1 MKINGWL
8 IAAAFLVGVTFAW
21 NRFWD
26 YVIYLM
32 ESGVSIE
39 PLMNTTTLVVG
50 GLGLGILALALV
62 VVIRSEKERPTST
75 RERTGFLAV
84 QLIAAIVCYLQ
95 WLWIRIPEEA
105 GSPTLA
111 AMSFMG
117 WAIVAMP
124 TWFAIGIIGIHYL
137 SRMERT

>member
-8 IAAAFLVGVTFAW
+8 IAAAFLVVVTFAW

-39 PLMNTTTLVVG
+39 PVMNTTTLAVG
-50 GLGLGILALALV
+50 GLGLAILAFALV
-62 VVIRSEKERPTST
+62 VLIRSETRT
-75 RERTGFLAV
+75 RERAGFLAI
-84 QLIAAIVCYLQ
+84 QLIAAIVCYLL

-111 AMSFMG
+111 VMSFMG

-124 TWFAIGIIGIHYL
+124 TWFAIGIVGIHYL